1 MGRNDDEVLDY
12 IIKRYTINKRKHKN
26 PHTSITETNYCGT
39 VIIEL
44 EKILKHF
51 NVKINP

>member
-1 MGRNDDEVLDY
+1 MENNEILNY
-12 IIKRYTINKRKHKN
+12 IIKRYNINKKKLSSSK
-26 PHTSITETNYCGT
+26 TSIADINYCGT

-51 NVKINP
+51 NIKID

>member
-1 MGRNDDEVLDY
+1 MENNEVLNY
-12 IIKRYTINKRKHKN
+12 IIKRYNINKRKFRN
-26 PHTSITETNYCGT
+26 SHTSIAETNYCGT

-51 NVKINP
+51 NVKIN

>member
-1 MGRNDDEVLDY
+1 MENNEVLDY
-12 IIKRYTINKRKHKN
+12 IIKRYNINKRKFRN
-26 PHTSITETNYCGT
+26 PHTSIAETNYCGT

-51 NVKINP
+51 NVKIN